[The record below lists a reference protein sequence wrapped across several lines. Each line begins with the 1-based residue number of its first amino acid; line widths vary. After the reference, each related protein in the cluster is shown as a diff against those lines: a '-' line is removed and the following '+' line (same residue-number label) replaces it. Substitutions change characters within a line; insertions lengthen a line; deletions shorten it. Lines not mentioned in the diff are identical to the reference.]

1 MSVFCWLCMIFR
13 LKLSDFYITLGTSW
27 LSTYNAKID
36 DNNLKVVGSGEED
49 SEVLYYPGSREENLS
64 LNFFDENKEVIVSRM
79 YWVLIARKDT

>member
-1 MSVFCWLCMIFR
+1 
-13 LKLSDFYITLGTSW
+13 

-36 DNNLKVVGSGEED
+36 DNDLKVIGSGEED

-79 YWVLIARKDT
+79 Y